1 MEPYVITIARGFGSG
16 GKQVGDMLAKEL
28 EIPCYE
34 RQILRMASEYS
45 GIREEL
51 FSEVD
56 EDLRGSYIVKRL
68 SGIPSTNQMIKPTE
82 KEFTSNLNLFRIQA
96 DIIRKLAE
104 TEPCV
109 IIGKCANTILR
120 NRSNVISV
128 YVEAPRE
135 YCVQRIMN
143 RAGVEED
150 EAHRMIYHTD
160 QYRAEY
166 YRYYSGGREWND
178 PTEYDLVLNTAR
190 VGLENSVGLIKDYVG
205 RKLNLSL

>member
-104 TEPCV
+104 TESCV

-120 NRSNVISV
+120 NCSNVISV
-128 YVEAPRE
+128 YIEAPRA

-178 PTEYDLVLNTAR
+178 PTEYDLVFNTAR

>member
-34 RQILRMASEYS
+34 RQILKMASEYS

-56 EDLRGSYIVKRL
+56 EELRGSYLVKRL

-96 DIIRKLAE
+96 DIIQKLAE
-104 TEPCV
+104 TESCV

-128 YVEAPRE
+128 YMEAPRE

-150 EAHRMIYHTD
+150 EAHRMVYHTD

-178 PTEYDLVLNTAR
+178 PKEYDLVLNTER
-190 VGLENSVGLIKDYVG
+190 VGLENSVGLIKDYVR
-205 RKLNLSL
+205 RKLNFSL

>member
-56 EDLRGSYIVKRL
+56 EELRGSYIVKRL

-104 TEPCV
+104 TESCV

-120 NRSNVISV
+120 NRSNVISA
-128 YVEAPRE
+128 YIEAPRE
-135 YCVQRIMN
+135 YCVQRVVN
-143 RAGVEED
+143 RTGVEED

-166 YRYYSGGREWND
+166 YRYYSGGREWSD
-178 PTEYDLVLNTAR
+178 PKEYDLVLNTAR
-190 VGLENSVGLIKDYVG
+190 VGLENSVGLIKDYLE
-205 RKLNLSL
+205 RKRNI